1 MKAHVSMD
9 PNFQKSHY
17 FLDTERCK
25 RRKRNNVLG
34 LEDGE
39 LHGTVF
45 RKLSQESDEHVK
57 HRFQLYEKVWS
68 HQRNTIEAILGSA
81 NNVLFNDL
89 VTYIRQPLSEKLDC
103 AFLSMSSNTANN
115 LRILDEFSAHVERTS
130 AFDNAH
136 IRLVRLSSKVCFNAK
151 VAIKEVVKQILKG
164 HKERSGYREH
174 FKPDLDQETED
185 LDAEILKAK
194 KVLEMELAEL
204 DNVSDEE
211 VDDLGEGKISYDFE
225 IVEEWVQSYVRK
237 HDCTDQLRLV
247 IVLDD
252 ADSFLNDV
260 VNLLLQL
267 FGVYSLKCPIKVV
280 MGLITRNVSK
290 WINGNITSKL
300 RNLILGVRLE
310 AKDNKYIGFRV
321 IDEILLQ
328 NVITEQNPLLVS
340 SHLSLIILNRFEN
353 SNNSIDS
360 LITELKLSF
369 MTYFYQLHLSAMLD
383 PKFEPQSF
391 HYDAL
396 RKLPSF
402 KTHIEYFL
410 QQLVETGETRH
421 KTYIKDLLSD
431 NHKLKALFDEAKIRF
446 QNYQNTVMNAVH
458 IIHWLCKGDKAKFE
472 IYKLTTNNQFI
483 NSPFLTELL
492 RSLNSFEQKQ
502 CLQFQE
508 FLEEGSILPHLKT
521 CSDSDVKRLKQSIAV
536 EPFRILEYVTQYLHE
551 NKSLNM
557 KISDNLFNEV
567 LTITG
572 GSSELEEQAPMYF
585 IEENFDN
592 LMINLI
598 RPKQREILEKAL
610 EEPQF
615 FLRNPLVLQEIGG
628 SEPPSRFLNPSLSQ
642 LYKIYID
649 APVNINF
656 WDFYSA
662 FKQSLLKRDVI
673 NDIETN
679 FKETDR
685 NPQLADLIEQLKT
698 SDEAWDKMTFAW
710 FIQSCF
716 ELNSMGFIREKS
728 KGDYV
733 EKMIWRNL

>member
-1 MKAHVSMD
+1 MD

-25 RRKRNNVLG
+25 RRKRNIVLG
-34 LEDGE
+34 PEDGE

-45 RKLSQESDEHVK
+45 RKLLQESDEHVK

-89 VTYIRQPLSEKLDC
+89 VTFIRQQLSEKLDC

-164 HKERSGYREH
+164 HKERSG
-174 FKPDLDQETED
+174 
-185 LDAEILKAK
+185 
-194 KVLEMELAEL
+194 
-204 DNVSDEE
+204 
-211 VDDLGEGKISYDFE
+211 EGKISYDFE

-237 HDCTDQLRLV
+237 HDCADQLRLV

-431 NHKLKALFDEAKIRF
+431 NHKLKALFEEAKIRF

-458 IIHWLCKGDKAKFE
+458 IIHWLCKGEKAKFE

-508 FLEEGSILPHLKT
+508 FLEEASILPDLKT
-521 CSDSDVKRLKQSIAV
+521 CSDSDVKRLKQSIAL

-572 GSSELEEQAPMYF
+572 GSSELEEQAPMCS

-615 FLRNPLVLQEIGG
+615 YLRNPLVLQEIGG
-628 SEPPSRFLNPSLSQ
+628 SEPPSRLLNPSLSQ
-642 LYKIYID
+642 LYQIYND

-679 FKETDR
+679 FKETDG